1 MLKILTLFL
10 ARVKFTS
17 HHLTITSAEILAEN
31 IRSIQHGKQRTY
43 VLNKS
48 NFRLLKYKTDGETK
62 MVYYPA
68 YRKVSE
74 PRYYIYVGI
83 NERRWFIDIDWFN
96 RQRRTYITIPNPKSS
111 PNTPPQC
118 PPESGYI
125 ERTGISGNNETYH
138 FADSIRVLQGA

>member
-1 MLKILTLFL
+1 MLKIFTLIL

-17 HHLTITSAEILAEN
+17 RHLKITSAEILVEN
-31 IRSIQHGKQRTY
+31 IRSIQNGKHRTY
-43 VLNKS
+43 LLNNS
-48 NFRLLKYKTDGETK
+48 NFRFLKYETDGEMK

-83 NERRWFIDIDWFN
+83 NDRRWFIDIDWFN
-96 RQRRTYITIPNPKSS
+96 RQRRTYITALNPKSS

-125 ERTGISGNNETYH
+125 ERVDISENLYR
-138 FADSIRVLQGA
+138 FADSIRVVQGV